1 MSLVASKKGR
11 LLELLPWK
19 LLLPINLMHLRDAA
33 ETKGYNP
40 SDFFIDSQFSIVSVL
55 LMLPSFRYQ
64 FELKTLY
71 CFCYPPI
78 TKSLLLG
85 SSKKQKHK
93 KVLEF
98 DMSNFL
104 NLLWFERISLLM
116 S

>member
-1 MSLVASKKGR
+1 
-11 LLELLPWK
+11 
-19 LLLPINLMHLRDAA
+19 
-33 ETKGYNP
+33 
-40 SDFFIDSQFSIVSVL
+40 
-55 LMLPSFRYQ
+55 MLPSFSYQ